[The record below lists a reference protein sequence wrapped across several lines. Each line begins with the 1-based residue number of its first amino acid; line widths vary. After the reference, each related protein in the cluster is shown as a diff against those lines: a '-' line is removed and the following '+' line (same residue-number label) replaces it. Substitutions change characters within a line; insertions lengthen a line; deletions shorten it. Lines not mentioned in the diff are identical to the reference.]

1 MWPTIKITFISLA
14 YMTCHILSRSGIL
27 QFYEFQ
33 SPDKVGLDLVVVM
46 KLKSRKQNKIL
57 KV

>member
-33 SPDKVGLDLVVVM
+33 SPDRVGLDLVVM
-46 KLKSRKQNKIL
+46 KLKSRKQNKFL